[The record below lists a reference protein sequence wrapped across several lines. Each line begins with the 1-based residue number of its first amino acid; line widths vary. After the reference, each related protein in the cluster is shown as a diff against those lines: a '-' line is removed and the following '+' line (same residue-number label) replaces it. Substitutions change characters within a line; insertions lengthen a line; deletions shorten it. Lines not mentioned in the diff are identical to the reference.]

1 MSNLL
6 TKSEINLVE
15 SGVSQGV
22 WVSVKD
28 GMPPYGQ
35 SVLVFLDFHGLV
47 TIASRTHTDAQGEHW
62 SCEHFK
68 YVTHWMFL
76 PVPPIRKVL

>member
-1 MSNLL
+1 MNSLL
-6 TKSEINLVE
+6 NSLGNESVE
-15 SGVSQGV
+15 FGVSQGA
-22 WVSVKD
+22 WLSVKER
-28 GMPPYGQ
+28 MPPYGQ

-76 PVPPIRKVL
+76 PVPPIRKV